1 MFSTPWS
8 WDAWFVAEMMV
19 QWSTLAG
26 MRPTLASQL
35 DDCSSVLEI
44 QWTKSSRGMDR
55 RRGGFASEARR
66 LYSADTHVCA
76 SARYKNATLKL
87 QSALRDHATSLSRR
101 ADRQADES
109 ALWPCVPLG
118 VRAVRGAR
126 GRVGAAARR
135 SRLGIL
141 ASASPRMRRSNQS
154 TSLHSIANVLPLPKR
169 QG

>member
-8 WDAWFVAEMMV
+8 WDAWFEAEMMV

-26 MRPTLASQL
+26 MRPTLASLL
-35 DDCSSVLEI
+35 DDCNSVLEI

-87 QSALRDHATSLSRR
+87 QSALRDHATFAAYLAEQTARRTSQLFGHAFLSGYAQLGGRGVELVRR
-101 ADRQADES
+101 LA
-109 ALWPCVPLG
+109 
-118 VRAVRGAR
+118 AR
-126 GRVGAAARR
+126 GLGSWRAPLRECGAQIRVLRCTR
-135 SRLGIL
+135 
-141 ASASPRMRRSNQS
+141 
-154 TSLHSIANVLPLPKR
+154 
-169 QG
+169 